1 MVVGEF
7 PHRSRDAG
15 PRPGHPCARRVH
27 RARSNEAF
35 ARTAKAVRRSAEQPG
50 AADQRRARQG
60 ASRTASL
67 VDDADH
73 GGMAQALRAIAADV
87 ARPRRRLNLA
97 RGLAYVLFG
106 GPIAAGLALTLATAF
121 GFLPALGGDA
131 LSLAPWRAL
140 FSEAGPYRLAS
151 ADAHGRLRGDGARSR
166 ACLRPDG
173 GARRARARSRLRIC
187 AGAAARRAP
196 CRDRDRPRLP
206 HRAERLADAAL
217 QPLGDGPDLAA
228 RLRQRQ
234 RRLRPRPH
242 ARPRSQGDAVS
253 SHRRPR
259 RAEPDSG
266 RGANARRALARLSA
280 RGGVAAGR
288 RAAGL
293 CADPP
298 AGLCGA
304 RLCAFGGRHG
314 AGARALPS
322 RAALRRRPALVP
334 GAGFERSSF
343 PAPPRRRCNSRSSS
357 PRSAFGASAKSASR
371 ASAAFASPRASGA
384 PRRKSPP

>member
-1 MVVGEF
+1 
-7 PHRSRDAG
+7 
-15 PRPGHPCARRVH
+15 
-27 RARSNEAF
+27 
-35 ARTAKAVRRSAEQPG
+35 
-50 AADQRRARQG
+50 
-60 ASRTASL
+60 
-67 VDDADH
+67 
-73 GGMAQALRAIAADV
+73 MAQALRAIAADV
-87 ARPRRRLNLA
+87 ARPRRRLDLA

-140 FSEAGPYRLAS
+140 FSERAFRLAS

-280 RGGVAAGR
+280 RGGVAGGR

-304 RLCAFGGRHG
+304 RLFAFGGRHG
-314 AGARALPS
+314 AGARALHPAPLS
-322 RAALRRRPALVP
+322 VVGLRLFMAPDSNLVFP
-334 GAGFERSSF
+334 GAAAATLQLAIVVAAIGL
-343 PAPPRRRCNSRSSS
+343 
-357 PRSAFGASAKSASR
+357 GASAKSASR

-384 PRRKSPP
+384 PRRESPP